1 MPRGFWSIWFCREYN
16 QSVPLHEAI
25 ASKPNGV
32 IAKAYEFAKRA
43 HSGQKRKSGEP
54 YFNHAL
60 ATGEMLVRWKLDEA
74 TVAAGLLHDTVEDTP
89 VTSEDLKK
97 NFGEEVAFLVDGV
110 TKLGRI
116 KYRGAE
122 VQVENLR
129 KLVLTISQDLRV
141 VFIKL
146 ADRLHNMRT
155 LDALPPQK
163 QKRIALET
171 SEIYATLA
179 YRLGMHNVAG
189 QLRDLA
195 FPYLHPQEFKWIKEN
210 VAERFER
217 RLTYLKKIRPSVEE
231 ILRHAGIK
239 PANID
244 FRAKRY
250 SSLYNKLLRHN
261 MDLDK
266 IYDLVA
272 MRIIVDTVEDCYAA
286 LGAIHQNWP
295 PLPGRIKDYIAMPK
309 PNGYRSLHTT
319 VIGPEKRIVE
329 FQIRTN
335 DMHQE
340 NEIGI
345 AAHWLYEQS
354 KRRAKQRKTLS
365 PQKLAEEIRWVQQLR
380 NWQEKFRA
388 AGENP
393 EQLLQSMKVDFF
405 QNRIFAMTPRGD
417 VIDLPE
423 GATPVDFAY
432 QIHSE
437 VGDSCVGAKVNRQ
450 FVPLDYELHSG
461 DLVEIL
467 MQKNKKPSEDWL
479 KFVKTASAREHIK
492 DALKK
497 KRLRANKGPSKT
509 ELRVVVKD
517 RVGLLKDITAAIA
530 RSHLNIIGMHINH
543 IPGTKFPTNKI
554 ELATTDRE
562 KMEKLILKLKKIKEI
577 QEISYRLL

>member
-1 MPRGFWSIWFCREYN
+1 MTLQET
-16 QSVPLHEAI
+16 VEA
-25 ASKPNGV
+25 KPNGV
-32 IAKAYEFAKRA
+32 IAKAYEFARKA
-43 HSGQKRKSGEP
+43 HAGQKRKSGEP
-54 YFNHAL
+54 YFNHAV
-60 ATGEMLVRWKLDEA
+60 ATGEKLLRWKLDEA
-74 TVAAGLLHDTVEDTP
+74 TVAAGLLHDTVEDTT
-89 VTSEDLKK
+89 VTFEDLRK
-97 NFGEEVAFLVDGV
+97 NFGEEIAFLVDGV

-122 VQVENLR
+122 MQVENLR
-129 KLVLTISQDLRV
+129 KLILTISQDLRV

-171 SEIYATLA
+171 TEIYATLA

-195 FPYLHPQEFKWIKEN
+195 FPYLYPQEYKWMKEH

-217 RLTYLKKIRPSVEE
+217 RLTYLKKIRPGVEE
-231 ILRHAGIK
+231 ILRSAGIK
-239 PANID
+239 PATID

-250 SSLYNKLLRHN
+250 SSLYNKLLRYN
-261 MDLDK
+261 MDIER
-266 IYDLVA
+266 IYDLIA
-272 MRIIVDTVEDCYAA
+272 MRIIVASVEDCYAA
-286 LGAIHQNWP
+286 LGAIHQSWP

-329 FQIRTN
+329 FQIRTE
-335 DMHQE
+335 DMHE
-340 NEIGI
+340 GNEFGV

-354 KRRAKQRKTLS
+354 QSHAKKGKTPS
-365 PQKLAEEIRWVQQLR
+365 PKKLAEEIHWVQQLR
-380 NWQEKFRA
+380 NWQEKFKEA
-388 AGENP
+388 ATDP

-423 GATPVDFAY
+423 RATPVDFAY

-437 VGDSCVGAKVNRQ
+437 IGDTCVGAKVNRQ
-450 FVPLDYELHSG
+450 FVPLDHELRSG

-479 KFVKTASAREHIK
+479 RFVKTASAREHIK

-497 KRLRANKGPSKT
+497 KQLRAGKGPSKT

-517 RVGLLKDITAAIA
+517 RVGLLKDITGTIA
-530 RSHLNIIGMHINH
+530 RSHFNIIGMHINH

-554 ELATTDRE
+554 ELATIDRE
-562 KMEKLILKLKKIKEI
+562 KVEKLILKLKQIKEI
-577 QEISYRLL
+577 REISYRLI

>member
-1 MPRGFWSIWFCREYN
+1 VTLQET
-16 QSVPLHEAI
+16 VEA
-25 ASKPNGV
+25 KPNGV
-32 IAKAYEFAKRA
+32 IAKAYEFARKA
-43 HSGQKRKSGEP
+43 HAGQKRKSGEP
-54 YFNHAL
+54 YFNHAV
-60 ATGEMLVRWKLDEA
+60 ATGEKLLRWKLDEA
-74 TVAAGLLHDTVEDTP
+74 TVAAGLLHDTVEDTT
-89 VTSEDLKK
+89 VTFEDLRK
-97 NFGEEVAFLVDGV
+97 NFGEEIAFLVDGV

-122 VQVENLR
+122 MQVENLR
-129 KLVLTISQDLRV
+129 KLILTISQDLRV

-171 SEIYATLA
+171 TEIYATLA

-195 FPYLHPQEFKWIKEN
+195 FPYLYPQEYKWMKEH

-217 RLTYLKKIRPSVEE
+217 RLTYLKKIRPGVEE
-231 ILRHAGIK
+231 ILRSAGIK
-239 PANID
+239 PATID

-250 SSLYNKLLRHN
+250 SSLYNKLLRYN
-261 MDLDK
+261 MDIER
-266 IYDLVA
+266 IYDLIA
-272 MRIIVDTVEDCYAA
+272 MRIIVASVEDCYAA
-286 LGAIHQNWP
+286 LGAIHQSWP

-329 FQIRTN
+329 FQIRTE
-335 DMHQE
+335 DMHE
-340 NEIGI
+340 GNEFGV

-354 KRRAKQRKTLS
+354 QSHAKKGKTPS
-365 PQKLAEEIRWVQQLR
+365 PKKLAEEIHWVQQLR
-380 NWQEKFRA
+380 NWQEKFKEA
-388 AGENP
+388 ATDP

-423 GATPVDFAY
+423 RATPVDFAY

-437 VGDSCVGAKVNRQ
+437 IGDTCVGAKVNRQ
-450 FVPLDYELHSG
+450 FVPLDHELRSG

-479 KFVKTASAREHIK
+479 RFVKTASAREHIK

-497 KRLRANKGPSKT
+497 KQLRAGKGPSKT

-517 RVGLLKDITAAIA
+517 RVGLLKDITGTIA
-530 RSHLNIIGMHINH
+530 RSHFNIIGMHINH

-554 ELATTDRE
+554 ELATIDRE
-562 KMEKLILKLKKIKEI
+562 KVEKLILKLKQIKEI
-577 QEISYRLL
+577 REISYRLI

>member
-1 MPRGFWSIWFCREYN
+1 
-16 QSVPLHEAI
+16 VPLHEAI